1 MELSEL
7 LKPSKDITDDE
18 AKKIMTGGMVVQFP
32 KELKDVLIKL
42 ADIYELGKPIISN
55 RVLASWIMAVG
66 TENWDGYLNVIK
78 VDKLREMLLS
88 LYPDNIIL
96 LLWRY
101 AFEAVTYSTISI
113 ATDIMAIKNYK
124 DDEGVLL
131 NIRGL
136 YILFVMIVQS
146 FFTVEQIS
154 DLYRSTIY
162 QTNSILRNNVS
173 DIDMLDLERTNKL
186 YTIGALAEMPI
197 EEKQNIIKSFMN
209 LFIDIK

>member
-18 AKKIMTGGMVVQFP
+18 AKKIMPGGMVVQFP

-42 ADIYELGKPIISN
+42 SDIYEFGKSVIGTRIL
-55 RVLASWIMAVG
+55 VSWIMTVG
-66 TENWDGYLNVIK
+66 NENWDGYLNVIK

-88 LYPDNIIL
+88 LYPDNSIL

-101 AFEAVTYSTISI
+101 AFESVTYSMISI
-113 ATDIMAIKNYK
+113 PTIISETKNYK

-131 NIRGL
+131 NIKSL

-154 DLYRSTIY
+154 DLYRSTRY

-186 YTIGALAEMPI
+186 YTVGALAEMSI

>member
-42 ADIYELGKPIISN
+42 ADIYELGKPVIST
-55 RVLASWIMAVG
+55 RILVSWVTAIG
-66 TENWDGYLNVIK
+66 DENWDRYLNVIK

-88 LYPDNIIL
+88 LYPDNSIL
-96 LLWRY
+96 LIWHH
-101 AFEAVTYSTISI
+101 AFEAVTYSSLSI
-113 ATDIMAIKNYK
+113 ATALMAIKNYK

-131 NIRGL
+131 NIKSL
-136 YILFVMIVQS
+136 YILFVMLVQS

-154 DLYRSTIY
+154 DLYISTSY
-162 QTNSILRNNVS
+162 QTSSILCNNVS
-173 DIDMLDLERTNKL
+173 DIDMLDLKRTNKL
-186 YTIGALAEMPI
+186 YTVGALAEMPI

>member
-18 AKKIMTGGMVVQFP
+18 VKKIMPGGMVVQFP

-42 ADIYELGKPIISN
+42 SDIYEFGKSVIGTRIL
-55 RVLASWIMAVG
+55 VSWIMTVG
-66 TENWDGYLNVIK
+66 NENWDGYLNVIK

-88 LYPDNIIL
+88 LYPDNSIL
-96 LLWRY
+96 LIWRY
-101 AFEAVTYSTISI
+101 AFESVTYSMISI
-113 ATDIMAIKNYK
+113 PTIISEIKNYK

-131 NIRGL
+131 NIKSL

-154 DLYRSTIY
+154 DLYRSTRY
-162 QTNSILRNNVS
+162 QTNSILCNNVS

-186 YTIGALAEMPI
+186 YTVGALAEMPI

>member
-18 AKKIMTGGMVVQFP
+18 AKKIMPGGMVVQFP

-42 ADIYELGKPIISN
+42 SDIYEFGKSVIGTRIL
-55 RVLASWIMAVG
+55 VSWIMTVG
-66 TENWDGYLNVIK
+66 NENWDGYLNVIK

-88 LYPDNIIL
+88 LYPDNSIL

-101 AFEAVTYSTISI
+101 AFESVTYSMISI
-113 ATDIMAIKNYK
+113 PTIISETKNYK

-131 NIRGL
+131 NIKSL

-154 DLYRSTIY
+154 DLYRSTRY

-173 DIDMLDLERTNKL
+173 GIDMLDLERTNKL
-186 YTIGALAEMPI
+186 YTVGALAEMSI